1 MSDNEPETDGDDL
14 IDESGRNPTQQ
25 RMDEE
30 GVEDVPVDAEWGTNG
45 GARSAEPSGSG
56 EFAGGWCRR

>member
-1 MSDNEPETDGDDL
+1 MSDNEPETDGHDL

-30 GVEDVPVDAEWGTNG
+30 GVEDVPVDAEWGTG
-45 GARSAEPSGSG
+45 GAGPTEPPGSG
-56 EFAGGWCRR
+56 GFAEAGDGDE

>member
-1 MSDNEPETDGDDL
+1 MSDNEPETDENDL

-30 GVEDVPVDAEWGTNG
+30 GVEDVPVDAEWTS
-45 GARSAEPSGSG
+45 GAERE
-56 EFAGGWCRR
+56 